1 MSASMPE
8 RVALDVGGSEIALA
22 VRRSPRARRITLRID
37 PVRAYAELIVPR
49 RVGLAEALR
58 FAEGKRA
65 WIAQRLAALPEA
77 VRFAEGTVIPVGGE
91 LLTIRNHAGRGP
103 VRREGDALLVGGS
116 PEHHGRRVRDWL
128 KAHARTVLGQR
139 SRELASRIGRRVTG
153 IRLGDPKSRWGSCSP
168 DGGLA
173 YSWRLILAPPD
184 VLDYVVA
191 HEVAHLQELN
201 HGRRFWRLVG
211 ELVPDVDG
219 PRAWLRRNG
228 TRLLRYG

>member
-1 MSASMPE
+1 MVNSADA
-8 RVALDVGGSEIALA
+8 VAFDVDGRQITLA
-22 VRRSPRARRITLRID
+22 VRRSARARRIGLRID
-37 PVRAYAELIVPR
+37 PVRSNAELIVPR

-58 FAEGKRA
+58 FADGKRA
-65 WIAQRLAALPEA
+65 WIAQRLAALPET
-77 VRFAEGTVIPVGGE
+77 VQFADGVAIPVGGE
-91 LLTIRNHAGRGP
+91 TLTIRHRADGRGP
-103 VRREGDALLVGGS
+103 VHRDGDALLVSGAA
-116 PEHHGRRVRDWL
+116 EHHGRRVRDWL
-128 KAHARTVLGQR
+128 KAHARAVLAAR
-139 SRELASRIGRRVTG
+139 SHALAARIGRRVTG

-184 VLDYVVA
+184 VLEYVVA

-201 HGRRFWRLVG
+201 HSRRFWRLVG
-211 ELVPDVDG
+211 DLVPDVDG